1 MKSVSSAGATQ
12 SSATTEW
19 SRPNLPRMTI
29 NEIQVWRG
37 RDPVVH
43 VCVIYVIKIL
53 IYVTRESQ
61 SSNELAK
68 STELPPKAAH
78 RPRH

>member
-1 MKSVSSAGATQ
+1 MKSVSSAG
-12 SSATTEW
+12 ATTEW

-29 NEIQVWRG
+29 NEIQVWRC